1 MEGME
6 DIMKAGTDRGHI
18 QKGGTRLTLPTEDC
32 YCIIV
37 AGRSALSSLGPL
49 PNKFTNATLNNAGS
63 YGETSPLGGVC
74 WDSYT
79 TVTHSHYFWGGSHVN
94 TLPEQLARA

>member
-1 MEGME
+1 MEGLE

-63 YGETSPLGGVC
+63 YGETSPLGG
-74 WDSYT
+74 SAGIATQLSPILT
-79 TVTHSHYFWGGSHVN
+79 TFGEVLMSIRFLSS
-94 TLPEQLARA
+94 